1 MIQKKKIDGNNNFV
15 RSANKLTSQKVEKRH
30 EDVIQMERL

>member
-1 MIQKKKIDGNNNFV
+1 MRQKKNDGNNNFV
-15 RSANKLTSQKVEKRH
+15 RSANKLASQKVEKRH